1 MEFKI
6 PYKKYLTIKTDEEID
21 DMEAKEK
28 KEQLDKSISD
38 FDKDIA
44 RAIEYVATETK
55 QRYVAYNLR
64 DIKDFTYNKNTQK
77 ILLETVQSELT
88 KKGYTNYIANIKFDD
103 DKLIVL
109 LDDKVKSEADKYIR
123 DINKSNVKLMV
134 STLSIFLIV
143 GIVLGLILTQIKQ

>member
-1 MEFKI
+1 MESKI
-6 PYKKYLTIKTDEEID
+6 PYKKDLTIKTDKEID
-21 DMEAKEK
+21 DMEAKEE
-28 KEQLDKSISD
+28 KEWLDESISG
-38 FDKDIA
+38 FDIEIT

-103 DKLIVL
+103 DKLIIL
-109 LDDKVKSEADKYIR
+109 LDDKIKDSADKYIKSV
-123 DINKSNVKLMV
+123 NKNNIKFMGYIILAILIPSI
-134 STLSIFLIV
+134 LSM
-143 GIVLGLILTQIKQ
+143 ILYFIK